1 MSSIK
6 AVFLFL
12 FLSLVLTQGTENPE
26 KPSSNTNETKETTTT
41 TDEIIDE
48 EIEQT
53 NRTTTNRTYSRRRPE
68 YDKFRPFN
76 LSFDEMDKMIFCTFV
91 IQNTLRDKK
100 TDLENVQ
107 KKMNLSSPNMIYE
120 KLGTDMFEKCN
131 KNADINIVNKYVKNL
146 TYFDNFK
153 LEKSFKSL
161 VDIDFD
167 KYNNQSDLVLTMDQQ
182 VLMYKYQSVEEVF
195 RQKRADQRE
204 AHEQENQKI
213 KIGSLELDQIPSYV
227 KFTAFLVV
235 LLIIFGGIFYFL
247 KTLEKKPKDKKKN
260 KKKKTQ

>member
-247 KTLEKKPKDKKKN
+247 KTLEKKPKDKRKN

>member
-146 TYFDNFK
+146 TYFDNFI

>member
-53 NRTTTNRTYSRRRPE
+53 NRTATNRTYSRRRPE

-91 IQNTLRDKK
+91 IQNALRDKK

-146 TYFDNFK
+146 TYFDNFI

>member
-6 AVFLFL
+6 EVFLFL

>member
-26 KPSSNTNETKETTTT
+26 KPTSNTNETKEMTNT

-48 EIEQT
+48 EIEEA
-53 NRTTTNRTYSRRRPE
+53 NRTTSNRTYSRRRPE

-91 IQNTLRDKK
+91 IQNTLRDKR
-100 TDLENVQ
+100 TELENVQ

-146 TYFDNFK
+146 TYFDNFI

-167 KYNNQSDLVLTMDQQ
+167 KYNNRSDLVLTMDQQ

-204 AHEQENQKI
+204 AHDQENQKI